1 MLVSASTYTAVTG
14 TAAPSNYADLE
25 ARVVARLSAVLGRP
39 LQSAERVEKLTA
51 NFDGF
56 AYPKARPVTAV
67 EGDYDFDE
75 HTIRIGQG
83 SALVTY
89 TGGWTDET
97 VPADLAEAI
106 AWGIH
111 TVASGATVAG
121 AGPLPAGISSLNIAG
136 EYQVSVAA
144 GMVLGR
150 DGHPLPERWALL
162 SDLGGRCVA
171 AALRYRRVPL

>member
-106 AWGIH
+106 AWGIPH
-111 TVASGATVAG
+111 RGVGGNRCRCRAAAGGHLVAQHRRRVPGVGGGRDG
-121 AGPLPAGISSLNIAG
+121 AGP
-136 EYQVSVAA
+136 
-144 GMVLGR
+144 
-150 DGHPLPERWALL
+150 
-162 SDLGGRCVA
+162 
-171 AALRYRRVPL
+171 